1 MSSSLH
7 AKGRPR
13 WTTIARHVECYK
25 VNFSEEDIDNE
36 RGRYL
41 KGSNMSKWD
50 CLFIRSVLKDL
61 NEKMV
66 FEGES

>member
-1 MSSSLH
+1 M
-7 AKGRPR
+7 
-13 WTTIARHVECYK
+13 
-25 VNFSEEDIDNE
+25 NFSEKNIDNE
-36 RGRYL
+36 LGRYL

>member
-1 MSSSLH
+1 MSSLLH
-7 AKGRPR
+7 PKGRPQ
-13 WTTIARHVECYK
+13 WTTIARHVKCYN
-25 VNFSEEDIDNE
+25 VNFSEKNIDNE
-36 RGRYL
+36 LGRYL
-41 KGSNMSKWD
+41 KSSNMSKCD